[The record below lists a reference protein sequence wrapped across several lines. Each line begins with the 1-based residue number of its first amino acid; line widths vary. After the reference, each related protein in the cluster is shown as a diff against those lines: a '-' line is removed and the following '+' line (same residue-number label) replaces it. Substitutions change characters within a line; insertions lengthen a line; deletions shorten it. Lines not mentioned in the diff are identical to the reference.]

1 MGKNGRFDA
10 PATYRHT
17 MPKCEYSSISSGAGS
32 ACSIRRR
39 TACSE
44 PTPGLPSQLN
54 TSLRATPA
62 PIIWS

>member
-1 MGKNGRFDA
+1 
-10 PATYRHT
+10 
-17 MPKCEYSSISSGAGS
+17 MPKCEYSSISRGSGS

-44 PTPGLPSQLN
+44 PTPGLPSQEKI
-54 TSLRATPA
+54 SFRATPA